1 MAFWGLVLKPGQPFT
16 HTADD
21 TKGRLHI
28 SVATLATLGTGTE
41 TKKIVVQCNV
51 GNKSPVFLCSLFPQ
65 KFETC
70 QLNLEFEEADDV
82 VFSVIGPLN
91 VHLTGYFYGSG
102 RNHNIKDESESFGED
117 IADTETE
124 RSTPRSDD
132 DYDGNDSFIDDGEPK
147 LFPLSPLSDDG
158 VTDKTLNRKKAKKG
172 KGSRIRLR
180 KYKLSESDNDSGTQ
194 QQMLENGTAAALAL
208 DSEDEDVNRKKAK
221 KGKGSHRRLRKYKL
235 SESDNDSGTQQ
246 QMLENGTAA
255 LALDSEDED
264 MLHVFSLGKADH
276 TTKNR
281 NLEVGEKAI
290 DVNEDA
296 NLDIKSGNIEA
307 EEKADIENG
316 ETKFETLQKDV
327 EIKTDAVVSD
337 ESERGDDLQHLSVPS
352 FKVETETGATPKKKR
367 KDQAKGKNGLQAD
380 SSYGSIECMVIK
392 NDETSRDRLKAQN
405 IGQDLPVGN
414 EQNQKQANDKKGA
427 DLPPSSL
434 VAPKKRQKRERE
446 PEEEEEKSFE
456 ADSSYSVNNEGKS
469 QQVEVKSD
477 IIDKDLPMRIEQV
490 EKEVNNDQ
498 PEEKEK
504 EKKKKKKKKRRI
516 QEDGKDMNMETDEKN
531 RSVDSKPSQLSTLP
545 GGLEIEEL
553 EIGKPY
559 GKVAEF
565 GKKISIRYI
574 GKLKENGQEFNS
586 NLDSTR
592 PYKFCLGDEDIIDGL
607 NIGVE
612 GMRVGDKRR
621 LVIPP
626 SMGYGS
632 EGDGLNVPPNS
643 WLIYDV
649 ELVKVC
655 SLK

>member
-21 TKGRLHI
+21 AKGRLHI
-28 SVATLATLGTGTE
+28 SVATLATVGTGTE
-41 TKKIVVQCNV
+41 TKKSVVQCNV
-51 GNKSPVFLCSLFPQ
+51 GNKSPVFLCSLFPE

-102 RNHNIKDESESFGED
+102 RNHNLKDESESFGED

-132 DYDGNDSFIDDGEPK
+132 DYDGSDSFIDDSDPK

-180 KYKLSESDNDSGTQ
+180 KYKF
-194 QQMLENGTAAALAL
+194 
-208 DSEDEDVNRKKAK
+208 
-221 KGKGSHRRLRKYKL
+221 

-264 MLHVFSLGKADH
+264 VNRKKAKKGKGSRRRLRKYKLSESDNDSRTQQQMLENGTAALALDSEDEDVLPISTLCKADH
-276 TTKNR
+276 TTKSR

-290 DVNEDA
+290 DENDDA
-296 NLDIKSGNIEA
+296 NLDSKSGNFEA

-327 EIKTDAVVSD
+327 EIKTEAVVSD
-337 ESERGDDLQHLSVPS
+337 ESERGDDLQHQSMS
-352 FKVETETGATPKKKR
+352 SSKVEAETGATPKKER
-367 KDQAKGKNGLQAD
+367 KDQAKGENGLQAD
-380 SSYGSIECMVIK
+380 CSYDSIECMVIK
-392 NDETSRDRLKAQN
+392 NDETSQDELKAQN

-414 EQNQKQANDKKGA
+414 EQNQKPANDKKSA
-427 DLPPSSL
+427 DLPPSSQ
-434 VAPKKRQKRERE
+434 VAPKKRKKRERE
-446 PEEEEEKSFE
+446 PEEEEERSSE

-477 IIDKDLPMRIEQV
+477 SIDKELPMRNEQT
-490 EKEVNNDQ
+490 EKEVNDEYQ

-504 EKKKKKKKKRRI
+504 KKKKKKKKRRI
-516 QEDGKDMNMETDEKN
+516 QEDMNMETDEKK
-531 RSVDSKPSQLSTLP
+531 RSVDSKPSQLRTLP
-545 GGLEIEEL
+545 YGLEIEEL

-559 GKVAEF
+559 GKVAEI
-565 GKKISIRYI
+565 GKQISIRYI

-586 NLDSTR
+586 NLDSAR
-592 PYKFCLGDEDIIDGL
+592 PYKFRLGDKEIIDGL

-621 LVIPP
+621 LVVPP

-649 ELVKVC
+649 ELVKVR
-655 SLK
+655 SVK

>member
-21 TKGRLHI
+21 AKGRLHI

-41 TKKIVVQCNV
+41 TKKSVVQCNV
-51 GNKSPVFLCSLFPQ
+51 GNKSPVFLCSLFPE

-102 RNHNIKDESESFGED
+102 RNHNLKDESESFGED

-132 DYDGNDSFIDDGEPK
+132 DYDGSDSFIDDSDPK

-194 QQMLENGTAAALAL
+194 QQMPENGTAVLAL
-208 DSEDEDVNRKKAK
+208 DSEDEDVNIKKAK
-221 KGKGSHRRLRKYKL
+221 KEKGNRRRLRKYKL

-264 MLHVFSLGKADH
+264 VLPISTLCKADH
-276 TTKNR
+276 TTKSR
-281 NLEVGEKAI
+281 HLEVGEKAI
-290 DVNEDA
+290 DENDDA
-296 NLDIKSGNIEA
+296 DLDSKSGNFEA

-327 EIKTDAVVSD
+327 KIKTDTVVSD
-337 ESERGDDLQHLSVPS
+337 ESERGDDLQHQSVPS
-352 FKVETETGATPKKKR
+352 SKVEAETGATPKKKT
-367 KDQAKGKNGLQAD
+367 KDQAKGENGLQAD
-380 SSYGSIECMVIK
+380 SSYDSIECMVIK
-392 NDETSRDRLKAQN
+392 NDETSRDELKAQN

-414 EQNQKQANDKKGA
+414 EQNQKQANDKNSA
-427 DLPPSSL
+427 DLPPSSQ
-434 VAPKKRQKRERE
+434 VAPKKRKKRERE
-446 PEEEEEKSFE
+446 LEEEEGRSFE
-456 ADSSYSVNNEGKS
+456 ADSSFSVNNEGKS
-469 QQVEVKSD
+469 QQVETKSD
-477 IIDKDLPMRIEQV
+477 SIDKDLPMRIEQI
-490 EKEVNNDQ
+490 EKEVNDDKT
-498 PEEKEK
+498 EEKE
-504 EKKKKKKKKRRI
+504 KKKKKKKRRI
-516 QEDGKDMNMETDEKN
+516 QEDMNMETDEKN
-531 RSVDSKPSQLSTLP
+531 RSVDSKPSQLRILP
-545 GGLEIEEL
+545 DGLEIEEL

-559 GKVAEF
+559 GKVAEL

-574 GKLKENGQEFNS
+574 GKLKENGQEFDS
-586 NLDSTR
+586 NFDSTH
-592 PYKFCLGDEDIIDGL
+592 PYKFRLGDEEIIDGL

-649 ELVKVC
+649 ELVKVR
-655 SLK
+655 SVK

>member
-21 TKGRLHI
+21 AKGRLHI
-28 SVATLATLGTGTE
+28 SVATLATVGTGTE
-41 TKKIVVQCNV
+41 TKKSVVQCNV
-51 GNKSPVFLCSLFPQ
+51 GNKSPVFLCSLFPE

-91 VHLTGYFYGSG
+91 VHLTGYFCDSG
-102 RNHNIKDESESFGED
+102 RNHNLKDESESFGED

-132 DYDGNDSFIDDGEPK
+132 DYDGSDSFIDDSDPK

-180 KYKLSESDNDSGTQ
+180 KCKFSESDNDSGTQ
-194 QQMLENGTAAALAL
+194 QQMLENGTAALAL

-235 SESDNDSGTQQ
+235 SESDNDSRTQQ
-246 QMLENGTAA
+246 KMLENGTAA

-264 MLHVFSLGKADH
+264 VLPISTLCKADH
-276 TTKNR
+276 TTKSR

-290 DVNEDA
+290 DENDDA
-296 NLDIKSGNIEA
+296 NLDSKSGNFEA

-327 EIKTDAVVSD
+327 EIKTEAVVSD
-337 ESERGDDLQHLSVPS
+337 ESERGDDLQHQSMS
-352 FKVETETGATPKKKR
+352 STKVEAETGATPKKKR
-367 KDQAKGKNGLQAD
+367 KDQAKGEMGLQAD
-380 SSYGSIECMVIK
+380 CSYDSIECMVIK
-392 NDETSRDRLKAQN
+392 NDETSRDEHRKST
-405 IGQDLPVGN
+405 
-414 EQNQKQANDKKGA
+414 
-427 DLPPSSL
+427 DLPPSSQ
-434 VAPKKRQKRERE
+434 VAPKKRKKRERE
-446 PEEEEEKSFE
+446 PEEEEERSSE

-477 IIDKDLPMRIEQV
+477 SIDKELPMRNEQI
-490 EKEVNNDQ
+490 EKEVN
-498 PEEKEK
+498 
-504 EKKKKKKKKRRI
+504 
-516 QEDGKDMNMETDEKN
+516 DEY
-531 RSVDSKPSQLSTLP
+531 KPSQLRTLP
-545 GGLEIEEL
+545 DGLEIEEL

-559 GKVAEF
+559 GKVAEI

-586 NLDSTR
+586 NLDSSR
-592 PYKFCLGDEDIIDGL
+592 PYKFRLGDEEIIDGL

-649 ELVKVC
+649 ELVKVR
-655 SLK
+655 SVK